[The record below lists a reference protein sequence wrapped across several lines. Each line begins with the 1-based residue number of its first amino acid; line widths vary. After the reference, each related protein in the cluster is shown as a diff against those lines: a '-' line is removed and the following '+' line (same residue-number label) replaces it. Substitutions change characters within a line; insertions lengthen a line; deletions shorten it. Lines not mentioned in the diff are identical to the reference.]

1 MSKAYPKLTSGEAF
15 EMKLKRGRSALLKF
29 GCCDCGLVHRM
40 AFATDGKA
48 LGIAVERDTRATAA
62 ARRRMKGLKIPKG
75 GAFAG
80 K

>member
-1 MSKAYPKLTSGEAF
+1 MSKAYPKLISGEAF
-15 EMKLKRGRSALLKF
+15 EVKLKRGVVVIKI

-40 AFATDGKA
+40 AFATDKKS
-48 LGIAVERDTRATAA
+48 LGIAIARDSRATAA
-62 ARRRMKGLKIPKG
+62 ARRAMKGLKIPKG